1 MFDGNFPFCFGL
13 LIPVLPIMPAGP
25 LVVFCMH
32 SPSTPFTCEVVK
44 SCDSFIVHTLCNC
57 VALSTYVFV
66 FLLHPLQEVM
76 AAFRRARETM
86 IANGADAWADM
97 HGFYPGA
104 VAAVAFLLQSEETVF
119 VITTKAKDFAELLL
133 SRCVDIL
140 LGTSHNEF
148 LPLLSRRVTIL
159 LETSHNEL

>member
-1 MFDGNFPFCFGL
+1 
-13 LIPVLPIMPAGP
+13 
-25 LVVFCMH
+25 
-32 SPSTPFTCEVVK
+32 
-44 SCDSFIVHTLCNC
+44 
-57 VALSTYVFV
+57 
-66 FLLHPLQEVM
+66 
-76 AAFRRARETM
+76 M

-104 VAAVAFLLQSEETVF
+104 VAAVTSLSQSEETVF

-133 SRCVDIL
+133 SRYVDIL